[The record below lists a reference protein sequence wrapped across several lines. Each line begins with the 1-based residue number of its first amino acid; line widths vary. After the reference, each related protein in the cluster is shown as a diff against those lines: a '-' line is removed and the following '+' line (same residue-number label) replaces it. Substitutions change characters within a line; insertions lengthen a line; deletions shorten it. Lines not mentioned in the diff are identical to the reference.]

1 MISQE
6 YLLIG
11 SRWSILLA
19 SLLTL
24 TACGRE
30 SPDARRRTS
39 AGDTV
44 QVGEEFAPA
53 HSSEEGEHEEEGGGD
68 RVTLSE
74 TAMQAA
80 GIRTD
85 TVKVGSAAADRSLV
99 VPGQVQFDPRR
110 VALVSPRVPGRVER
124 LTVVQGDAVRSGQVV
139 ALLYSP
145 EFATA
150 QIDFLQATR
159 RAGLLAQTGDSGG
172 AAALAE
178 AAHRRLR
185 LLGLTDTAIARLAT
199 AAAPADF
206 LPLLSPL
213 TGVIAEAHVLPGAA
227 VEAGSP
233 VFRVADLSVM
243 DVVAEVPEQSV
254 PLVRI
259 GQGASVT
266 IAAYP
271 GTSFEGE
278 VERMSGELNPETRTV
293 QAVVHVPNR
302 GRRLRAGMFATVRLA
317 AAGPGQGKVAVVTV
331 PESAVVTE
339 GERRFV
345 FVEVELGTFERRE
358 VEVASLTPPGS
369 MVPVEGIAAIRRG
382 VSPGERV
389 VVAGAFTIKSELA
402 KASLGEHGH

>member
-1 MISQE
+1 M
-6 YLLIG
+6 IG
-11 SRWSILLA
+11 SRWSILVA

-24 TACGRE
+24 AACGKEPRE
-30 SPDARRRTS
+30 SGPRTAS
-39 AGDTV
+39 SDTV
-44 QVGEEFAPA
+44 QVGEESVPA
-53 HSSEEGEHEEEGGGD
+53 HASNEGEHEEEGSGD

-85 TVKVGSAAADRSLV
+85 TVKVGLSAADRSLV

-110 VALVSPRVPGRVER
+110 VALVSPRVPGRIER
-124 LTVVQGDAVRSGQVV
+124 LTVVQGDGVRSGQVV

-172 AAALAE
+172 GAALAE

-185 LLGLTDTAIARLAT
+185 LLGLTDTAIARLALGS
-199 AAAPADF
+199 APADF
-206 LPLLSPL
+206 LPLVSPL
-213 TGVIAEAHVLPGAA
+213 TGAIAEAHVLQGAA

-254 PLVRI
+254 PAVRI
-259 GQGASVT
+259 GQRASVT

-278 VERMSGELNPETRTV
+278 VERMSGELNPETRTI

-302 GRRLRAGMFATVRLA
+302 GSRLRAGMFATVRLA
-317 AAGPGQGKVAVVTV
+317 AAGPEQEKASVVIV
-331 PESAVVTE
+331 PEGAVVTE

-345 FVEVELGTFERRE
+345 FVEVGPRTFERRE

-382 VSPGERV
+382 LSPGERV
-389 VVAGAFTIKSELA
+389 VVTGAFTLKSELA